1 MVISKIIIILIITIT
16 TTKAES
22 EQIQSLNYICED
34 SNCITCGS
42 KYKHS
47 CIQCDINYILFLGEC
62 GLQENC
68 TIKNCEICL
77 DEKKCLKCKSC
88 ITSTGKCSCI
98 ERIIIYIFC
107 ALLSFFIIGVVLYCL
122 MHPVKSSL
130 DLNKD
135 FNIIIRRNLNNH
147 NIHVNNINDNFML
160 KNLSDEFLINEFE
173 KNKIIINEDNIEN
186 KKCDNCLVNI
196 TNVKLNC
203 NCFICFDC
211 LKKEELNK
219 KCPKC
224 KKGINNI
231 QQITCGICF
240 GNKKEISKFKCG
252 CSLVVCFECYIK
264 WRKENN
270 FCPACRNLI

>member
-1 MVISKIIIILIITIT
+1 
-16 TTKAES
+16 
-22 EQIQSLNYICED
+22 
-34 SNCITCGS
+34 
-42 KYKHS
+42 
-47 CIQCDINYILFLGEC
+47 
-62 GLQENC
+62 
-68 TIKNCEICL
+68 
-77 DEKKCLKCKSC
+77 
-88 ITSTGKCSCI
+88 
-98 ERIIIYIFC
+98 
-107 ALLSFFIIGVVLYCL
+107 

-135 FNIIIRRNLNNH
+135 FNIIVRRNLNNH